1 MIVRRGW
8 PDGRSPNA
16 AMAAIFCLSTSASRL
31 LPRASA
37 LTASEAASDAAVRA
51 IAMHGWQ
58 RDTAEIVLRL
68 WLGPVCE
75 AGARHELELTLLHR
89 FLERA
94 KSCLLSDIQNLIE
107 GVVSFL
113 DVGG

>member
-51 IAMHGWQ
+51 IAMHGWLRTVQ
-58 RDTAEIVLRL
+58 YPAQLLDDSRVL
-68 WLGPVCE
+68 
-75 AGARHELELTLLHR
+75 LESR
-89 FLERA
+89 ASDILERLEPGQELGI
-94 KSCLLSDIQNLIE
+94 LLVADLQ
-107 GVVSFL
+107 
-113 DVGG
+113 